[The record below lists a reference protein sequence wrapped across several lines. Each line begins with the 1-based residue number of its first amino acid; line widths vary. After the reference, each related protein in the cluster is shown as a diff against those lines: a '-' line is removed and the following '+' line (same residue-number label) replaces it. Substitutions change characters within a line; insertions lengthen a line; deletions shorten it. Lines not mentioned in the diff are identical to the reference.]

1 MSISTVKEYDL
12 AKWHS
17 VASAVQ
23 PEVRLFIDG
32 EYVDAIEGGRFETV
46 NPALRR
52 HETIGERQGQ
62 VLRQPTQLYRAQVG
76 LDTTWMIPSASKR
89 SR

>member
-1 MSISTVKEYDL
+1 MALAKTCCLANPVREVQERSDVMSISTVKEYDL

-62 VLRQPTQLYRAQVG
+62 VLR
-76 LDTTWMIPSASKR
+76 
-89 SR
+89 

>member
-1 MSISTVKEYDL
+1 MSISAVKAYGL

-32 EYVDAIEGGRFETV
+32 EYVDAIKGGRFETIRWT
-46 NPALRR
+46 NPAL
-52 HETIGERQGQ
+52 
-62 VLRQPTQLYRAQVG
+62 PA
-76 LDTTWMIPSASKR
+76 
-89 SR
+89 